1 MFSIPIFS
9 IIAAMMF
16 AATAAQQFPRRELA
30 IGRCTLMVRVMG
42 SAVLQRPAA
51 TSPLGRLLKE
61 WRGRRGF
68 SQLDLALAARTTQRH
83 VSFIE
88 SGRATASRE
97 MILRLAATMDVP
109 LRQQNALLL
118 AGGYA
123 PAWSE
128 RGLGEPAMAIVSGAL
143 DHMLAQQEPFPAFVV
158 DRRWNLLRANAGAV
172 RLTEFLLGP
181 LPATDEPVNLA
192 IALMSSEGLRP
203 FIANWPEVAL
213 YFLRGVQ
220 ADAQSDGTH
229 ATAELLARL
238 MALPDVASLSEGW
251 ALEEGQPPVLPI
263 FFRQHGIELRL
274 FTTIATLGTPRDVT
288 AQEIRIECFFPADD
302 STASVFRGWET
313 A

>member
-1 MFSIPIFS
+1 MT
-9 IIAAMMF
+9 
-16 AATAAQQFPRRELA
+16 TADLPRLSASPTPRRA
-30 IGRCTLMVRVMG
+30 
-42 SAVLQRPAA
+42 
-51 TSPLGRLLKE
+51 LGLLLKE
-61 WRGRRGF
+61 WRGRRGL

-88 SGRATASRE
+88 SGRTIPSRE

-128 RGLGEPAMAIVSGAL
+128 LALSEPAMAIVSRAL

-158 DRRWNLLRANAGAV
+158 DRHWNLLRANAGAV

-181 LPATDEPVNLA
+181 LPADAGPVNLA
-192 IALMSSEGLRP
+192 IALMSSDGLRP
-203 FIANWPEVAL
+203 FLVNWAEVAL
-213 YFLRGVQ
+213 YLLRSVQ
-220 ADAQSDGTH
+220 ADAQADGMPE
-229 ATAELLARL
+229 TAALLDRL
-238 MALPDVASLSEGW
+238 LALPDVASLSEGW
-251 ALEEGQPPVLPI
+251 PLEDGEPSVQPVH
-263 FFRQHGIELRL
+263 FRHDGVSLRL

-288 AQEIRIECFFPADD
+288 AQEIRIESFFPLDEA
-302 STASVFRGWET
+302 TAAVFRGWET